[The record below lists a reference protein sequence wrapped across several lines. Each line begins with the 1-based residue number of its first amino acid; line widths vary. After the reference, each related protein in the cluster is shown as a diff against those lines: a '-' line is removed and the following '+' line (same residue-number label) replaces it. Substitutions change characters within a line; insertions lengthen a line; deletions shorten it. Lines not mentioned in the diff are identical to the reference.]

1 MKALLLKDVYVI
13 WKQMRLFLLVV
24 LVMCVV
30 NTTFNSIFL
39 IVWCSMLPYTAMAY
53 DDRSHWS
60 QMAAMMPYS
69 KKDIVLSKYVLG
81 WLCMGAMGLIS
92 LVMQAVVGGFSGG
105 GAGRSLVLISLCLG
119 AVTLAV
125 TLPAILRFG
134 VERGRMVFMLVI
146 FGVAIGAGIL
156 LDTSDLHIS
165 LPLPLEVLAPL
176 AAVVATAVSI
186 PLSMKLYRVD

>member
-1 MKALLLKDVYVI
+1 MKALIRKDAYVL
-13 WKQMRLFLLVV
+13 WKQVKLLFIAV
-24 LVMCVV
+24 LFMA
-30 NTTFNSIFL
+30 TLGGAFNSIF
-39 IVWCSMLPYTAMAY
+39 IVVWSSMLPYTAMAY

-105 GAGRSLVLISLCLG
+105 GAGRSLVLVSLCLG

>member
-1 MKALLLKDVYVI
+1 MTALILKDFYVI
-13 WKQMRLFLLVV
+13 WKQMRTFIVVILLLAMMNSAYYMVFLV
-24 LVMCVV
+24 
-30 NTTFNSIFL
+30 
-39 IVWCSMLPYTAMAY
+39 VWCSMLPYTAMAY

-105 GAGRSLVLISLCLG
+105 GAGRSLVLVSLCLG

-134 VERGRMVFMLVI
+134 VERGRMLFMLVI

-176 AAVVATAVSI
+176 AAVAATAVSI